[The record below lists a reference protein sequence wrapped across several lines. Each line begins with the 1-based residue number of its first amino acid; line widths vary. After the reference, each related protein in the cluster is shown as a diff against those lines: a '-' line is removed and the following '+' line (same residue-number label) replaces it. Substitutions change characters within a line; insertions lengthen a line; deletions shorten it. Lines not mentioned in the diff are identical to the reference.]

1 MNSYKYDF
9 SVVMAIYDVEE
20 FLEEAMQSL
29 LKQTIGFR
37 NIQVIMVDDG
47 STDGSGDIC
56 DRYQK
61 KYPDQVF
68 VIHKENGGPASAR
81 NAGLEM
87 AEGKYV
93 SFLDPDDMLSHDTMK
108 HVKAFMD
115 GEGQSADMCCI
126 PMFLFGLREMDHP
139 LNVKFEGGTRVVNL
153 LDEANVN
160 MVVLSAPSS
169 FFRLEAAKK
178 MEFDT
183 GLYDAEDAK
192 ETMKVLINNPNLGL
206 VAGPKY
212 HYRRHERS
220 ILATVGQNGD
230 SYLAHIRNFSR
241 WILKYAEDRYG
252 YVPAFVQYAV
262 MYDLQPKLRKGS
274 IRSEIL
280 PEEQFAEYKNE
291 LFRTVFMLDDEVI
304 IEQTNI
310 PDETKVFLLGRKY
323 DRLPKLTALR
333 SRKEKF
339 RKAGDGSGRKYEKGD
354 IMMSYNGINVL
365 AMSAMRTVWLFLD
378 IDEKKRECTLEG
390 YHSLCDLG
398 EHDAKAVLIVNGEIY
413 DCDTYV
419 RDEWVSHCM
428 GEDTTYCIGFKGTIP
443 LTGSDRIYAAIMV
456 KDLVIVRT
464 SVTNGRFF
472 PVTRVYKKAFAF
484 RKGYR
489 ITAEQENLRIVTKP
503 APIINFFRELLF
515 MMEVWQRNLLGG
527 RKAVGGRILY
537 HIIRPHL
544 KKKIWIV
551 SDRIEKADDNGEAL
565 FCYLQEHTPEGVE
578 TYFAVSKNTADFE
591 RISKI
596 GKCVDAM
603 SFKHKML
610 HLLCDVNISSG
621 ANPVT
626 MNPFDGY
633 SDALRDILLEKK
645 FIFLQH
651 GLLEK
656 DGSSWLSRYKK
667 DVTGFVTTAGR
678 ERDAIVYGKYYYDP
692 STIWLTGLPR
702 YDRLYH
708 AESKKIT
715 IMPTW
720 RRHLVGNY
728 DAKAGGWQ
736 PKEGFEESA
745 YFKFYDGLL
754 NSPRLLEALDEYGYT
769 LQFFP
774 HPIIRVYL
782 DKFHHDKR
790 VHFLPTETLYR
801 EVYATSELLATDYSS
816 AVFDFSYLRKPIIYC
831 QFDREDFFTGGH
843 TMTKGYFDYEDDGFG
858 EVVFEVE
865 DAVDTIIDYV
875 KNGCTLKD
883 KYRERIE
890 KFYAYHDSNNCQR
903 VVEKILEAC
912 GES

>member
-291 LFRTVFMLDDEVI
+291 LFRTVFMLDDERYFCSAGSM
-304 IEQTNI
+304 TGY
-310 PDETKVFLLGRKY
+310 PSSLL
-323 DRLPKLTALR
+323 
-333 SRKEKF
+333 
-339 RKAGDGSGRKYEKGD
+339 
-354 IMMSYNGINVL
+354 
-365 AMSAMRTVWLFLD
+365 
-378 IDEKKRECTLEG
+378 
-390 YHSLCDLG
+390 
-398 EHDAKAVLIVNGEIY
+398 
-413 DCDTYV
+413 
-419 RDEWVSHCM
+419 
-428 GEDTTYCIGFKGTIP
+428 
-443 LTGSDRIYAAIMV
+443 
-456 KDLVIVRT
+456 
-464 SVTNGRFF
+464 
-472 PVTRVYKKAFAF
+472 
-484 RKGYR
+484 
-489 ITAEQENLRIVTKP
+489 
-503 APIINFFRELLF
+503 
-515 MMEVWQRNLLGG
+515 
-527 RKAVGGRILY
+527 
-537 HIIRPHL
+537 
-544 KKKIWIV
+544 
-551 SDRIEKADDNGEAL
+551 
-565 FCYLQEHTPEGVE
+565 
-578 TYFAVSKNTADFE
+578 
-591 RISKI
+591 
-596 GKCVDAM
+596 
-603 SFKHKML
+603 
-610 HLLCDVNISSG
+610 
-621 ANPVT
+621 
-626 MNPFDGY
+626 
-633 SDALRDILLEKK
+633 
-645 FIFLQH
+645 
-651 GLLEK
+651 
-656 DGSSWLSRYKK
+656 
-667 DVTGFVTTAGR
+667 
-678 ERDAIVYGKYYYDP
+678 
-692 STIWLTGLPR
+692 
-702 YDRLYH
+702 
-708 AESKKIT
+708 
-715 IMPTW
+715 
-720 RRHLVGNY
+720 
-728 DAKAGGWQ
+728 
-736 PKEGFEESA
+736 
-745 YFKFYDGLL
+745 
-754 NSPRLLEALDEYGYT
+754 
-769 LQFFP
+769 
-774 HPIIRVYL
+774 
-782 DKFHHDKR
+782 
-790 VHFLPTETLYR
+790 
-801 EVYATSELLATDYSS
+801 
-816 AVFDFSYLRKPIIYC
+816 
-831 QFDREDFFTGGH
+831 
-843 TMTKGYFDYEDDGFG
+843 
-858 EVVFEVE
+858 
-865 DAVDTIIDYV
+865 
-875 KNGCTLKD
+875 
-883 KYRERIE
+883 
-890 KFYAYHDSNNCQR
+890 
-903 VVEKILEAC
+903 
-912 GES
+912 